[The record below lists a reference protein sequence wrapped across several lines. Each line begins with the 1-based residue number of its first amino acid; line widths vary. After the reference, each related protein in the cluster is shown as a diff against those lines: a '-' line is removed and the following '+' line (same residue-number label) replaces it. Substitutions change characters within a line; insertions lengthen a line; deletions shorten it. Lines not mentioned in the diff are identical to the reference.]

1 MEPLEGLREHVGGG
15 VAQHR
20 EVLVGLIR
28 DDLDPCAVVD
38 RRVLFDEFAVDLPR
52 DRVATEPRAD
62 LEGNVFDC
70 RPRRHVE
77 LCSVRKDD
85 RHVGLRIGLAH
96 TSSEPDEG
104 HKFVRSPAPDDEFGN
119 DASRVLAIITANGDK
134 GRPTQPWKHTKEP
147 ATIAAT

>member
-52 DRVATEPRAD
+52 DRVATEPGAD
-62 LEGNVFDC
+62 
-70 RPRRHVE
+70 P
-77 LCSVRKDD
+77 K
-85 RHVGLRIGLAH
+85 A
-96 TSSEPDEG
+96 TSST
-104 HKFVRSPAPDDEFGN
+104 VAPAGTSSSAPSGRTTVTSAC
-119 DASRVLAIITANGDK
+119 ASVSLIPLRNRTGA
-134 GRPTQPWKHTKEP
+134 
-147 ATIAAT
+147 